1 MKPIYI
7 PELNKTFTNQ
17 EQLFSELKKNE
28 NQIISLKKAT
38 IYKSAEK
45 GQFATGNLHIVE
57 TKAAI
62 DGMKSGYVYPIV
74 NTTNYYDSHGD
85 VHFPGIWNRTV
96 KDQAGRI
103 HYVLDHELKVN
114 NVVVWPEDV
123 GLLLKSVPWSVV
135 GKDYP
140 GMTEALVLELPE
152 DKIKNADAKQVF
164 ADKRS
169 VQGSVRMQY
178 VTIKLG
184 INSDAK
190 EYAENKAYYNSRIGE
205 ISNRTVVEEY
215 GYFWGVEEAKL
226 IKECSMVPFGSND
239 ATAIVYPD
247 AVTDTKGEQD
257 NTPPTGMDYEKLL
270 KVKLFTK

>member
-247 AVTDTKGEQD
+247 AVTDTKGGQD

-270 KVKLFTK
+270 KVKLFTT

>member
-164 ADKRS
+164 AEKRS

-247 AVTDTKGEQD
+247 AVTDTKGGQD

>member
-1 MKPIYI
+1 MNPIYI

-28 NQIISLKKAT
+28 AHIISLKKAA

-45 GQFATGNLHIVE
+45 GQFASGNLHLVE
-57 TKAAI
+57 TKGAF

-178 VTIKLG
+178 VAIKLG

-247 AVTDTKGEQD
+247 AVTDTKGGQD

-270 KVKLFTK
+270 KVKLFTT

>member
-17 EQLFSELKKNE
+17 DQLFSELKKNE

-45 GQFATGNLHIVE
+45 GQFATGNLHLVE

-85 VHFPGIWNRTV
+85 VHFPGIWNKTV
-96 KDQAGRI
+96 KDQSGRI

-123 GLLLKSVPWSVV
+123 GLLLKSVTWSVV
-135 GKDYP
+135 GKEYP

-164 ADKRS
+164 AEKRS

-184 INSDAK
+184 INSEAK

-205 ISNRTVVEEY
+205 ISNRNVVEEY
-215 GYFWGVEEAKL
+215 GFFWGVEEAKL

-247 AVTDTKGEQD
+247 AVTDTKGGQD
-257 NTPPTGMDYEKLL
+257 NTPPTGMDYEKLR
-270 KVKLFTK
+270 KVKLFTT

>member
-17 EQLFSELKKNE
+17 DQLFSELKKNE

-45 GQFATGNLHIVE
+45 GQFATGNLHLVE

-85 VHFPGIWNRTV
+85 VHFPGIWNKTV
-96 KDQAGRI
+96 KDQSGRI

-123 GLLLKSVPWSVV
+123 VLLLKSVPWSVV
-135 GKDYP
+135 GKEYP

-152 DKIKNADAKQVF
+152 DKIKNADAKQVL
-164 ADKRS
+164 AEKRS

-184 INSDAK
+184 INSEAK

-205 ISNRTVVEEY
+205 ISNRNVVEEY
-215 GYFWGVEEAKL
+215 GFFWGVEEAKL

-247 AVTDTKGEQD
+247 AVTDTKGGQD
-257 NTPPTGMDYEKLL
+257 NTPPTGMDYEKLR
-270 KVKLFTK
+270 KVKLFTT

>member
-1 MKPIYI
+1 M
-7 PELNKTFTNQ
+7 
-17 EQLFSELKKNE
+17 KKNE

-247 AVTDTKGEQD
+247 AVTDTKGGQD

-270 KVKLFTK
+270 KVKLFTT